1 MKMKRILATALAVM
15 MAMSLAACGQ
25 KSEQSANS
33 GSDTKSTTIHLWAN
47 GSDNVRQVFE
57 ALSADF
63 NGNAEANQ
71 GYQVELNFLLSGTG
85 GQSMPDM
92 LAAACKS
99 NQTNTEYDLVDMGG
113 DDLSKVV
120 LWSAQTASLSWI
132 NPRSPILPGS
142 KLNLLTPPSSASLIA
157 APPWFWPTTLRM

>member
-57 ALSADF
+57 AP
-63 NGNAEANQ
+63 
-71 GYQVELNFLLSGTG
+71 G
-85 GQSMPDM
+85 GS
-92 LAAACKS
+92 
-99 NQTNTEYDLVDMGG
+99 
-113 DDLSKVV
+113 
-120 LWSAQTASLSWI
+120 
-132 NPRSPILPGS
+132 
-142 KLNLLTPPSSASLIA
+142 
-157 APPWFWPTTLRM
+157 TLRRSRPTATPKPIRVIRWN

>member
-99 NQTNTEYDLVDMGG
+99 NQTNTEYDLVDLGG

-120 LWSAQTASLSWI
+120 SLVGTDGFMKPW
-132 NPRSPILPGS
+132 S
-142 KLNLLTPPSSASLIA
+142 KLYLLTSPSSALLIA

>member
-63 NGNAEANQ
+63 NGNRSQ
-71 GYQVELNFLLSGTG
+71 SGLSGG
-85 GQSMPDM
+85 IELPA
-92 LAAACKS
+92 LRHW
-99 NQTNTEYDLVDMGG
+99 
-113 DDLSKVV
+113 
-120 LWSAQTASLSWI
+120 WSEHA
-132 NPRSPILPGS
+132 
-142 KLNLLTPPSSASLIA
+142 
-157 APPWFWPTTLRM
+157 

>member
-92 LAAACKS
+92 LPASPTRPTPSMIWWIWAA
-99 NQTNTEYDLVDMGG
+99 TIFPRLF
-113 DDLSKVV
+113 
-120 LWSAQTASLSWI
+120 LWSAQTAS
-132 NPRSPILPGS
+132 
-142 KLNLLTPPSSASLIA
+142 
-157 APPWFWPTTLRM
+157 

>member
-63 NGNAEANQ
+63 NGGRGGNKLIHIEGVLALGVNI
-71 GYQVELNFLLSGTG
+71 LSQRG
-85 GQSMPDM
+85 
-92 LAAACKS
+92 
-99 NQTNTEYDLVDMGG
+99 
-113 DDLSKVV
+113 
-120 LWSAQTASLSWI
+120 
-132 NPRSPILPGS
+132 
-142 KLNLLTPPSSASLIA
+142 
-157 APPWFWPTTLRM
+157 